1 MILEEVKNVWYTLT
15 EYNFRTQSQNGRGE
29 GSDKNAN
36 SGTLDSDNKTSKL
49 YFIEDD
55 NSFNEV
61 SI

>member
-1 MILEEVKNVWYTLT
+1 MILEEVKNVSYTLT

-29 GSDKNAN
+29 DKNAN
-36 SGTLDSDNKTSKL
+36 SGTIDSDNKTSKL

-55 NSFNEV
+55 SSFNEV